1 MFFIKG
7 QRYINWYKKTA
18 ANRGLFFSGRDYFLA
33 SAAGA
38 AGASAGATGAAGA
51 FFLASSM

>member
-38 AGASAGATGAAGA
+38 AGASAGAAGAAGA